1 MAGGIVARV
10 FDDRENGSGRGHWEG
25 LVIERLPLA
34 YIKYDHDVRLLDWN
48 PAAERIF
55 GYTKRE
61 AVGQIAMELIVPGQV
76 CDHIRHV
83 LGRIWEGDFEAH
95 SVNENLTK
103 DGRIIECDW
112 FNTPILDSDGK
123 VTGAISLARDVSVR
137 RDPNLNSVEMSRV
150 RDLDIALLERM
161 TCRQREVLR
170 LVARGYRTRNI
181 ASELQV
187 SVKTVEMHRAHI
199 MDTIDIHDVPGLTR
213 FAIRVGL
220 VSAYE

>member
-1 MAGGIVARV
+1 MARV
-10 FDDRENGSGRGHWEG
+10 FDDREDWPGRGCPEG
-25 LVIERLPLA
+25 LLIERMPLA
-34 YIKYDHDVRLLDWN
+34 YLEYDHNVRLIEWN
-48 PAAERIF
+48 PAAERVF

-61 AVGQIAMELIVPGQV
+61 AVGQIATELIVPDSV
-76 CDHIRHV
+76 SDHIRQV
-83 LGRIWEGDFEAH
+83 LSRIWAGDFDAH

-103 DGRIIECDW
+103 DGRVIECEW
-112 FNTPILDSDGK
+112 FNTPILGDDGK
-123 VTGAISLARDVSVR
+123 VTGGISFARDVSLR
-137 RDPNLNSVEMSRV
+137 RDPNLSDFEMNRV
-150 RDLDIALLERM
+150 RDRDLELLERM

-170 LVARGYRTRNI
+170 FVARGHRTRNI